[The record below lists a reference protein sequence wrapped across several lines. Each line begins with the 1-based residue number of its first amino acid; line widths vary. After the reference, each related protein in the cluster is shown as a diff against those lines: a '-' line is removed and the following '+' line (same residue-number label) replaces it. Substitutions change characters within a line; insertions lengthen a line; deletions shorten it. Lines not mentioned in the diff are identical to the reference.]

1 MVYSSV
7 YPTWQ
12 HMASHS
18 RLTIIGP
25 DQVPNESMGKVR
37 KLAPQALRP
46 MATVRRI
53 ALIEREVRERLSKA
67 ALDAI
72 FARAKVMAEGER
84 DTTGGRN
91 LFVGSA
97 MLTCDI
103 AEVGHILREPADAG
117 TANRLASLLAKDT
130 SLAERAL
137 EIAKRE
143 VGRVAGQVPRT
154 LRGETRIRVQGTKV
168 FIDIDVEAAL

>member
-1 MVYSSV
+1 
-7 YPTWQ
+7 
-12 HMASHS
+12 MASHS

-25 DQVPNESMGKVR
+25 DQLPNEPAGKVR
-37 KLAPQALRP
+37 KLPARALRP

-67 ALDAI
+67 ALDVI
-72 FARAKVMAEGER
+72 FSRAKVIAEGER

-103 AEVGHILREPADAG
+103 ADVANILREPADVG
-117 TANRLASLLAKDT
+117 TANRLAALLAKDP
-130 SLAERAL
+130 SLVERSL

-143 VGRVAGQVPRT
+143 VGRVAGQPPRNV
-154 LRGETRIRVQGTKV
+154 RGETRLRVQGTKV
-168 FIDIDVEAAL
+168 FIDIDVEATL

>member
-1 MVYSSV
+1 M

-12 HMASHS
+12 HMGTHS
-18 RLTIIGP
+18 RLTVVGP
-25 DQVPNESMGKVR
+25 NRLPSETTGKAPT
-37 KLAPQALRP
+37 LAPKALRP

-72 FARAKVMAEGER
+72 FSRATVIAEGER
-84 DTTGGRN
+84 DTTMGRN

-97 MLTCDI
+97 MLTCELKDV
-103 AEVGHILREPADAG
+103 ANILREPADAG
-117 TANRLASLLAKDT
+117 TAARLGTLLAKDP
-130 SLAERAL
+130 SLAERAH

-143 VGRVAGQVPRT
+143 VGRVAGQTPRT
-154 LRGETRIRVQGTKV
+154 LRGETRIRVQGTRV

>member
-1 MVYSSV
+1 
-7 YPTWQ
+7 
-12 HMASHS
+12 
-18 RLTIIGP
+18 
-25 DQVPNESMGKVR
+25 
-37 KLAPQALRP
+37 

-67 ALDAI
+67 ALDVI
-72 FARAKVMAEGER
+72 FARAKVIAEGER

-103 AEVGHILREPADAG
+103 AEVGNILREPADVG
-117 TANRLASLLAKDT
+117 TANRLATLLSKDPT
-130 SLAERAL
+130 LAERAMD
-137 EIAKRE
+137 IAKRE
-143 VGRVAGQVPRT
+143 VGRVAGQPPRSV
-154 LRGETRIRVQGTKV
+154 RGETRIRVAGTKV